1 MTKIGYSTAG
11 LPTFEVGRAEHPNNQ
26 PVSPGATNEQTK
38 EHLSKRGPLTLHDR
52 NTAPAR
58 RVRSLAEL
66 DDIQAVWD
74 SYYVA
79 AEWASPMQHHLWA
92 RTYAETYDMDHR
104 LEVII
109 AGTGNAIAIAPLL
122 RPRGLGRRLELIGV
136 KELYELMDFLYL
148 DSSDIGAL
156 ATAVASTRLPIVL
169 RRVRDASPALAALK
183 RAYQGKAIVF
193 CRPAPGCPW
202 IALDDS
208 WVEPE
213 QHVNSGRRSDL
224 RRARRNAR
232 KIGPVTSEILS
243 PTREE
248 LPSLLDEAYRVE
260 AAGWKGRN
268 KTAMLYDRPL
278 GEFYRRYAPRASD
291 RGMLRLC
298 FLRIA
303 GEAAAVQLA
312 VVTGD
317 RFWLFKIGYSEKYAR
332 CSPGVLLMLET
343 IRYAAQAGLRSY
355 EFLGAVEPWIRNWTT
370 LEHPCTSF
378 RAYPLN
384 FRGVTAFAIDAMAA
398 LIRRARTD
406 D

>member
-1 MTKIGYSTAG
+1 M
-11 LPTFEVGRAEHPNNQ
+11 
-26 PVSPGATNEQTK
+26 
-38 EHLSKRGPLTLHDR
+38 LTLHDR
-52 NTAPAR
+52 NTASA

-74 SYYVA
+74 SYHLA
-79 AEWASPMQHHLWA
+79 AEWASPMQHHVWA

-104 LEVII
+104 LEVTI
-109 AGTGNAIAIAPLL
+109 AGTGHARAIAPLL
-122 RPRGLGRRLELIGV
+122 RPRGLGRLLELIGV
-136 KELYELMDFLYL
+136 KELYEVMDFLYL
-148 DSSDIGAL
+148 DSSHIGAL
-156 ATAVASTRLPIVL
+156 ATPLASTRLPIVL
-169 RRVRDASPALAALK
+169 GRVRDASPALAALK
-183 RAYQGKAIVF
+183 KAYHGKAIVF
-193 CRPAPGCPW
+193 CRPALGCPW

-208 WVEPE
+208 WVQPE

-224 RRARRNAR
+224 RRARRNAK

-248 LPSLLDEAYRVE
+248 LPSLLDEVYRIE

-268 KTAMLYDRPL
+268 KTAILHDRPQ
-278 GEFYRRYAPRASD
+278 GEFYRRYALRASD

-312 VVTGD
+312 VVTGG

-343 IRYAAQAGLRSY
+343 IFHPSGLKSY

-384 FRGVTAFAIDAMAA
+384 FRGVTAFATDAMAA

>member
-1 MTKIGYSTAG
+1 MIKIGRSTAG
-11 LPTFEVGRAEHPNNQ
+11 FPTLAKHRNNQ
-26 PVSPGATNEQTK
+26 PVSPGATDQQTK
-38 EHLSKRGPLTLHDR
+38 EHLRSRGVLTLHNR
-52 NTAPAR
+52 NAGSAR
-58 RVRSLAEL
+58 RVGSLAEL

-74 SYYVA
+74 SYHLT
-79 AEWASPMQHHLWA
+79 AEWASPMQHHVWA

-104 LEVII
+104 LEVTI
-109 AGTGNAIAIAPLL
+109 AGTGHARAIAPLL

-136 KELYELMDFLYL
+136 KELYEVMDFLYL

-169 RRVRDASPALAALK
+169 GRVRDASPALAALK
-183 RAYQGKAIVF
+183 KAYHGKAIVF
-193 CRPAPGCPW
+193 CRPTLGCPW

-224 RRARRNAR
+224 RRARRNAK
-232 KIGPVTSEILS
+232 KIGAVTSEILS

-248 LPSLLDEAYRVE
+248 LPSLLDEVYRVE

-268 KTAMLYDRPL
+268 KTAMLHDRPL
-278 GEFYRRYAPRASD
+278 GEFYRRYALRAID

-298 FLRIA
+298 FLRIG

-312 VVTGD
+312 VVTGG

-343 IRYAAQAGLRSY
+343 IRYAAQAGLKSY

-384 FRGVTAFAIDAMAA
+384 FRGVTAFATDAMAA
-398 LIRRARTD
+398 LITRTRTD

>member
-1 MTKIGYSTAG
+1 MIKIYHSTEG
-11 LPTFEVGRAEHPNNQ
+11 LPTLSRAKHPNNQ
-26 PVSPGATNEQTK
+26 AVSPGATDEQTK
-38 EHLSKRGPLTLHDR
+38 EHLSTPRLLTLHDR
-52 NTAPAR
+52 NTASSR
-58 RVRSLAEL
+58 RVGSLAEL

-74 SYYVA
+74 SYHLA
-79 AEWASPMQHHLWA
+79 AEWASPMQHHMWA

-104 LEVII
+104 LEVTI
-109 AGTGNAIAIAPLL
+109 AGTGHASAIAPLL

-136 KELYELMDFLYL
+136 KELYEVMDFLYWG
-148 DSSDIGAL
+148 SSDIGAL
-156 ATAVASTRLPIVL
+156 ARAVASTRLPIVL
-169 RRVRDASPALAALK
+169 GRVRDDSPALAALK
-183 RAYQGKAIVF
+183 KAYHGKAIVF
-193 CRPAPGCPW
+193 CRAALGCPW

-248 LPSLLDEAYRVE
+248 LPSLLDEVYCVE
-260 AAGWKGRN
+260 AAGWKGRK
-268 KTAMLYDRPL
+268 KTAMLHDRPL
-278 GEFYRRYAPRASD
+278 GEFFRRYALRASD

-303 GEAAAVQLA
+303 GEPAAVQLA
-312 VVTGD
+312 VVTGG

-343 IRYAAQAGLRSY
+343 IRYAAQAGLKSY

-384 FRGVTAFAIDAMAA
+384 FRGVTAFATDVMAT

-406 D
+406 V